1 MYIITLSD
9 EISTS
14 NMLMLTV
21 QKKVRDCLYLNYV
34 EWLVG
39 PIFSGYYYTVKM
51 LNCCYPRMLIAAWK
65 TK

>member
-1 MYIITLSD
+1 
-9 EISTS
+9 
-14 NMLMLTV
+14 MLMLTV